1 MNSINKF
8 NKNQSGQAALE
19 AAIIL
24 IAFVV
29 VASVFAF
36 AVLSAGTA
44 STERG
49 EQAIYN
55 GLEQVQSSLGIKGA
69 VIAESNATNDEVASV
84 VFTVGLVSGGDAVTL
99 DSVTATGS
107 AAQSE
112 DPSVVISYR
121 DAAQAASMM
130 TYTVNWIVGDED
142 TLLEAGELAEI
153 SVDLSALPEEQL
165 IENTPF
171 TLEVKPPTGGILGIN
186 RTTPAALEAIME
198 LR

>member
-1 MNSINKF
+1 MNSVSKF

-55 GLEQVQSSLGIKGA
+55 GLEQVQSSMSIKGA
-69 VIAESNATNDEVASV
+69 VIAEGAGAAVTHV
-84 VFTVGLVSGGDAVTL
+84 VFTVSPVSGGDPVNLDDVAATKVVTIAYR
-99 DSVTATGS
+99 DSTQSAANLPFTVTELVGDGDDMLEDSELFEIDVNMATG
-107 AAQSE
+107 ATGLTTALG
-112 DPSVVISYR
+112 
-121 DAAQAASMM
+121 
-130 TYTVNWIVGDED
+130 VN
-142 TLLEAGELAEI
+142 TA
-153 SVDLSALPEEQL
+153 
-165 IENTPF
+165 F
-171 TLEVKPPTGGILGIN
+171 TLEVKPPTGAVIGIN
-186 RTTPAALEAIME
+186 RTTPAAISAVME

>member
-1 MNSINKF
+1 MNSVRSF

-49 EQAIYN
+49 EAAIYS
-55 GLEQVQSSLGIKGA
+55 GLEQVQSSLSIKGA
-69 VIAESNATNDEVASV
+69 VIAQSVAASVTAGTVDEV
-84 VFTVGLVSGGDAVTL
+84 VFTVAPVSGGDPINLIDDATKVVTI
-99 DSVTATGS
+99 A
-107 AAQSE
+107 
-112 DPSVVISYR
+112 YR
-121 DAAQAASMM
+121 DAAQSESNVDFTADP
-130 TYTVNWIVGDED
+130 IVGDTDELIED
-142 TLLEAGELAEI
+142 GELWEI
-153 SVDLSALPEEQL
+153 TVDLTGLTTDLGVS
-165 IENTPF
+165 TPF
-171 TLEVKPPTGGILGIN
+171 TLEMKPPTGAVIVIN
-186 RTTPAALEAIME
+186 RTTPAAIEAVME